1 MYGDNFL
8 VETHQE
14 VTAANQGKSYIKV
27 VFPPGNAPKS
37 ANKGC
42 GWLLGGGVS
51 QEAGYDSKC
60 NRRRDYKNE
69 FTQESSCHS
78 FHTYDSVFP

>member
-1 MYGDNFL
+1 MCGDNFL

-14 VTAANQGKSYIKV
+14 VTAANQGRPYSKV

-37 ANKGC
+37 ANKDC

-60 NRRRDYKNE
+60 NRRRDYKN
-69 FTQESSCHS
+69 Q
-78 FHTYDSVFP
+78 YDIFCSMHVLQTCRH

>member
-14 VTAANQGKSYIKV
+14 VTAANQGRPYIKV

-51 QEAGYDSKC
+51 QEAGYESKC
-60 NRRRDYKNE
+60 NRRRDYNNHV
-69 FTQESSCHS
+69 Q
-78 FHTYDSVFP
+78 